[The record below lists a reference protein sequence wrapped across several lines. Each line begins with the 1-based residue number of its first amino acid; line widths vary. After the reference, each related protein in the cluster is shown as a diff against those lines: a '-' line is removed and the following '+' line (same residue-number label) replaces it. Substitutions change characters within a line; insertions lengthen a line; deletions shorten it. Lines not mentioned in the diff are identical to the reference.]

1 MTATSTSRL
10 DAAALPS
17 GPIVRSP
24 STPAAADGAAAA
36 GPRQAFF
43 IFFAAMLEGPDWP
56 VGFGQHTIVT
66 PVRRKL
72 KTNRTYGLLVSR
84 FYF

>member
-1 MTATSTSRL
+1 MTLTSTPRL
-10 DAAALPS
+10 DAAALARGS
-17 GPIVRSP
+17 IARSL
-24 STPAAADGAAAA
+24 SMPAAADGAAAA

-56 VGFGQHTIVT
+56 VGFGQHPIVT
-66 PVRRKL
+66 PVRGKL
-72 KTNRTYGLLVSR
+72 KTNRTYGLSVSG